1 MSEAEALTTDTEAVV
16 AAAQALNPGL
26 TTTADL
32 VRFLQDNLMPLIAS
46 HVESHTELDEAVMDL
61 VEQTED
67 ILQPETAKDFG
78 MLIVMGQAIVQ
89 KCIQLAPKDPK
100 GKLLDGK
107 LAQALAAYMVVS
119 KRCQETLEEITLAEG
134 EDEDE
139 DMVEGEGPDV
149 ADADDAAAEDEAE
162 DDDTTEGSTP

>member
-46 HVESHTELDEAVMDL
+46 HVESHTELDEAVMDMI
-61 VEQTED
+61 EQTDD
-67 ILQPETAKDFG
+67 ILQPETAKEFG
-78 MLIVMGQAIVQ
+78 TLIIMGQAIVQ
-89 KCIQLAPKDPK
+89 KCIQLAPKDQK

-107 LAQALAAYMVVS
+107 LAQALAAYMAVS

-134 EDEDE
+134 EVEDE
-139 DMVEGEGPDV
+139 DVEDGEGADG
-149 ADADDAAAEDEAE
+149 AEDADDEAE
-162 DDDTTEGSTP
+162 DNDTAEGSTP